1 MIDILN
7 SNMFSK
13 RGRKKSLIG
22 NQDKRLLV
30 VRLKQARDIL
40 AVNAAKNS
48 SNPYAVLQLLTESG
62 LESKLFSSYIISYS
76 LLIIIII
83 YYH

>member
-1 MIDILN
+1 
-7 SNMFSK
+7 MFSK
-13 RGRKKSLIG
+13 RGRKKSLVG

-62 LESKLFSSYIISYS
+62 LESKLLSSYIISYIS
-76 LLIIIII
+76 LLN
-83 YYH
+83 YYHHL

>member
-1 MIDILN
+1 
-7 SNMFSK
+7 MFSK

-30 VRLKQARDIL
+30 VKLKQARDIL